1 MPDKR
6 MTGNTV
12 MDDEQVWLEEAEYQ
26 EAPVHRLR
34 KAPVAAAIAAA
45 ATLAL
50 VMAMPRSWIERAVY
64 ELYIDT
70 VIPAA
75 KLPIGDMGHAV
86 VAFVTATVV
95 ALIAFAV
102 ARFVDFGRLLS
113 RRDETPS
120 AIEDIDESEPRL
132 RRADSH
138 PDAPPRAPFRFD
150 PDFDADDGAAAA
162 AQAADDADDDV
173 MFDLGGFEAVDEPD
187 EAQDEPAIFDVAAI
201 GSLEMPPAAQEDEAH
216 DEHAGEPLV
225 ARDGEIDP
233 LVDVRA
239 KFADMFGPGEH
250 ADDVERES
258 AASDLSLLTT
268 GALIDELE
276 RRMAARHRATEREP
290 SEVAEPATRPAA
302 IAQDEP
308 IAAPIAPPQ
317 GRTERAANDQL
328 SDDPVAEDPSID
340 EGIGGDPDDMDAAL
354 QAALGTLARMQQRS
368 VG

>member
-1 MPDKR
+1 
-6 MTGNTV
+6 

-86 VAFVTATVV
+86 VAFVAAAIV

-120 AIEDIDESEPRL
+120 AIEDTDESEPRL

-162 AQAADDADDDV
+162 APAADDADDV

-201 GSLEMPPAAQEDEAH
+201 DSLKTPPAVEEDEAH
-216 DEHAGEPLV
+216 DEQADEPLV
-225 ARDGEIDP
+225 ARDVEIDP

-250 ADDVERES
+250 DDDGRES
-258 AASDLSLLTT
+258 AASDLSQLST

-276 RRMAARHRATEREP
+276 RRMAARNRATERDS
-290 SEVAEPATRPAA
+290 SEVADPGTRAAA
-302 IAQDEP
+302 IAQDET
-308 IAAPIAPPQ
+308 IDAPIAPPQ

-328 SDDPVAEDPSID
+328 GDDPVAEYPAID
-340 EGIGGDPDDMDAAL
+340 EATGGDPDDMDAAL

-368 VG
+368 AG